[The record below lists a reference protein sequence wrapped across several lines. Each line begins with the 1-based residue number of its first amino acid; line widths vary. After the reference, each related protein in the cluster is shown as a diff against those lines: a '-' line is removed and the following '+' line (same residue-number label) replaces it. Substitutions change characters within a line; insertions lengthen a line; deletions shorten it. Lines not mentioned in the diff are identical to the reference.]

1 MPRTVPGSGAAIFPV
16 FNSIFGVREV
26 YVTSGGSGYD
36 PADPPRLRIE
46 NCGTPIRDAVLRPV
60 IEGSTGEITAVEVLD
75 PGEGYDPMRL
85 EIVDENASVP
95 ATGKIFLKDDGS
107 GAIDFIQMTQFG
119 DEYFNATAEIKGGGG
134 SGSELVPVTGL
145 VTGLAIEEFGRNYT
159 EEDVNLIVSGG
170 GGQGATGVAGVN
182 PFGKVTAITLTNAG
196 EFFEDPPLIQIIG
209 GGGSGAS
216 AQAYIDLGS
225 ITSIDLLAGGDGF
238 VDPPQ
243 VIFTRDTNLIKT
255 ARNRQSLNS
264 VVYNLSGI
272 LTDVTTGATT
282 IHTESTAPYPG
293 SGKVL
298 LGREIVRY
306 TGKTATSFTG
316 CDRGTNFRFDQKV
329 ILDTLQNDPN
339 TNETLYNFQVTDKVR
354 RVVESASNRVAIVY
368 DWDPVER
375 ALYLTFEVDEL
386 AFIDAG
392 RSNEKSK
399 IIAFFAGTSGSTGT
413 GVAPH
418 TLVEAE
424 GQNIVAFTSP
434 LSVIQNR
441 KFEDDDEEFT
451 DAEGVQQFG
460 DGIPD
465 LLNANTD
472 YENQINL
479 DGGIASSKY
488 GIEEELGGTNT
499 TLFQIGDQIYD
510 GSPNQ
515 LVATIQAAGALGDGD
530 AHISTATIL
539 IEYNTAAL
547 FNVPTAGG
555 EETVTGQ
562 TSGVA
567 ATTTGRRL
575 GPKEGQFYLDVKSI
589 QDNDPTYKFTLGETL
604 NGNSSGSQATI
615 ISVEY
620 NNFLRNEGE
629 Y

>member
-1 MPRTVPGSGAAIFPV
+1 LTFP
-16 FNSIFGVREV
+16 IK
-26 YVTSGGSGYD
+26 
-36 PADPPRLRIE
+36 PLH
-46 NCGTPIRDAVLRPV
+46 TPCV
-60 IEGSTGEITAVEVLD
+60 
-75 PGEGYDPMRL
+75 
-85 EIVDENASVP
+85 
-95 ATGKIFLKDDGS
+95 KDD
-107 GAIDFIQMTQFG
+107 
-119 DEYFNATAEIKGGGG
+119 
-134 SGSELVPVTGL
+134 
-145 VTGLAIEEFGRNYT
+145 
-159 EEDVNLIVSGG
+159 
-170 GGQGATGVAGVN
+170 
-182 PFGKVTAITLTNAG
+182 
-196 EFFEDPPLIQIIG
+196 
-209 GGGSGAS
+209 
-216 AQAYIDLGS
+216 
-225 ITSIDLLAGGDGF
+225 
-238 VDPPQ
+238 
-243 VIFTRDTNLIKT
+243 
-255 ARNRQSLNS
+255 
-264 VVYNLSGI
+264 
-272 LTDVTTGATT
+272 
-282 IHTESTAPYPG
+282 
-293 SGKVL
+293 
-298 LGREIVRY
+298 
-306 TGKTATSFTG
+306 
-316 CDRGTNFRFDQKV
+316 
-329 ILDTLQNDPN
+329 
-339 TNETLYNFQVTDKVR
+339 
-354 RVVESASNRVAIVY
+354 
-368 DWDPVER
+368 W
-375 ALYLTFEVDEL
+375 
-386 AFIDAG
+386 
-392 RSNEKSK
+392 
-399 IIAFFAGTSGSTGT
+399 
-413 GVAPH
+413 
-418 TLVEAE
+418 
-424 GQNIVAFTSP
+424 VAFTSP
-434 LSVIQNR
+434 LSLIQNR

-451 DAEGVQQFG
+451 DANGVQQFG